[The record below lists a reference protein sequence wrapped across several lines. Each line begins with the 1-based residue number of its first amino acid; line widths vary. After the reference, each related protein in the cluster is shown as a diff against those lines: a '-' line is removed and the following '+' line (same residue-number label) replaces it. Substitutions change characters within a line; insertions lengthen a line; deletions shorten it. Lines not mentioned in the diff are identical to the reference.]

1 MKTSSQSQ
9 HSLHRFSRRVAGF
22 SLVEVTIAVAISALG
37 FITLLGLLPQGIN
50 MARNSAEMS
59 VGSKIM
65 QKLSGEMQSMA
76 WNRITWTGY
85 GPLRYFT
92 NEGREMTPAD
102 TSQDDLI
109 ASLAFVASVYVPQ
122 KPLDVY
128 LPDGSSGGGGGS
140 GSGSSTPETYL
151 RRVKICVATSAD
163 PSFDFNSASPLRV
176 TSAYALI
183 AKMGD

>member
-1 MKTSSQSQ
+1 MKTLVKSQ
-9 HSLHRFSRRVAGF
+9 HCSHLVSRRSAAF
-22 SLVEVTIAVAISALG
+22 SLVEVTIAVAIAALG

-50 MARNSAEMS
+50 MARTSAELS

-85 GPLRYFT
+85 GPLRYFS
-92 NEGREMTPAD
+92 NEGMEMTTAD
-102 TSQDDLI
+102 TSQEDLV

-128 LPDGSSGGGGGS
+128 LPTGTSGNGAAAA
-140 GSGSSTPETYL
+140 EDYL
-151 RRVKICVATSAD
+151 RRVKICVTTSAD
-163 PSFDFNSASPLRV
+163 PSFDFNAASPLRIS
-176 TSAYALI
+176 SAYALI

>member
-1 MKTSSQSQ
+1 MKTKVKSKPRIVR
-9 HSLHRFSRRVAGF
+9 LSRLPAAF
-22 SLVEVTIAVAISALG
+22 SLVEVTIAVAIAALG
-37 FITLLGLLPQGIN
+37 FLTLLGLLPQGIT

-65 QKLSGEMQSMA
+65 LKLSGEMQSMA

-92 NEGREMTPAD
+92 NEGRELTAGN
-102 TSQDDLI
+102 TSQEDL
-109 ASLAFVASVYVPQ
+109 ASSLAFVASIYVPQ

-128 LPDGSSGGGGGS
+128 LPAGTSGGGNG
-140 GSGSSTPETYL
+140 TAETYL
-151 RRVKICVATSAD
+151 RRVKICIATSAD
-163 PSFDFNSASPLRV
+163 PSFDFNSASPLRI

>member
-1 MKTSSQSQ
+1 MKTKALSKRISQS
-9 HSLHRFSRRVAGF
+9 AAF
-22 SLVEVTIAVAISALG
+22 SLVEVTIAVAIGALG

-65 QKLSGEMQSMA
+65 LKISGEMQSMA
-76 WNRITWTGY
+76 WSRITWTGY

-92 NEGREMTPAD
+92 NEGREMTAAN
-102 TSQDDLI
+102 TSQEDLA

-122 KPLDVY
+122 KQLDVY
-128 LPDGSSGGGGGS
+128 LPKGANGGGGG
-140 GSGSSTPETYL
+140 GGGGTAETYL
-151 RRVKICVATSAD
+151 RRVKICIVTSAD
-163 PSFDFNSASPLRV
+163 PSFDFNSASPLRIS
-176 TSAYALI
+176 SAYALL

>member
-1 MKTSSQSQ
+1 MKTLVKNQRSFA
-9 HSLHRFSRRVAGF
+9 RTSRRSAAF
-22 SLVEVTIAVAISALG
+22 SLVEVTIAVSIAALG

-50 MARNSAEMS
+50 MARTSAEMS

-65 QKLSGEMQSMA
+65 QKLSGEMQSMD
-76 WNRITWTGY
+76 WTRITWTGY

-92 NEGREMTPAD
+92 NEGREMTTAD
-102 TSQDDLI
+102 TSQDDLA

-122 KPLDVY
+122 KPLDMY
-128 LPDGSSGGGGGS
+128 LPAGTGGSGGG
-140 GSGSSTPETYL
+140 TPEAYL
-151 RRVKICVATSAD
+151 RRVKICIATSAN
-163 PSFDFNSASPLRV
+163 PSFSFESASPLRI

>member
-1 MKTSSQSQ
+1 M
-9 HSLHRFSRRVAGF
+9 
-22 SLVEVTIAVAISALG
+22 AVAIGALG
-37 FITLLGLLPQGIN
+37 FITLLALLPQGIS

-59 VGSKIM
+59 IGSKIM

-92 NEGREMTPAD
+92 NEGREMTTAD
-102 TSQDDLI
+102 TSEEDLA

-128 LPDGSSGGGGGS
+128 LPAGSGGS
-140 GSGSSTPETYL
+140 GKNIPETYL
-151 RRVKICVATSAD
+151 RRVQICVATSAD
-163 PSFDFNSASPLRV
+163 AAFKFDQVSSLR
-176 TSAYALI
+176 TTTAYALI

>member
-1 MKTSSQSQ
+1 MKTKALSKRISQS
-9 HSLHRFSRRVAGF
+9 AAF
-22 SLVEVTIAVAISALG
+22 SLVEVTIAVAIGALG

-65 QKLSGEMQSMA
+65 LKISGEMQSMA
-76 WNRITWTGY
+76 WSRITWTGY

-92 NEGREMTPAD
+92 NEGREMTAAN
-102 TSQDDLI
+102 TSQEDLA

-122 KPLDVY
+122 KQLDVY
-128 LPDGSSGGGGGS
+128 LPKGANGGGGG
-140 GSGSSTPETYL
+140 TAETYL
-151 RRVKICVATSAD
+151 RRVKICIVTSAD
-163 PSFDFNSASPLRV
+163 PSFDFNSASPLRIS
-176 TSAYALI
+176 SAYALL

>member
-1 MKTSSQSQ
+1 MKTKAKSKRCI
-9 HSLHRFSRRVAGF
+9 LCLSRLSAGF
-22 SLVEVTIAVAISALG
+22 SLVEVTIAVAIAALG
-37 FITLLGLLPQGIN
+37 FLTLLGLLPQGIN

-65 QKLSGEMQSMA
+65 LKLSGEMQSMA

-92 NEGREMTPAD
+92 NEGRELTAD
-102 TSQDDLI
+102 NTSQEDLVS
-109 ASLAFVASVYVPQ
+109 SLAFVASIHVPQ

-128 LPDGSSGGGGGS
+128 LPAGAS
-140 GSGSSTPETYL
+140 GSGNGTAESYL
-151 RRVKICVATSAD
+151 RRVKICIATSAD
-163 PSFDFNSASPLRV
+163 PSFDFNSASPLRIS
-176 TSAYALI
+176 SANALI

>member
-1 MKTSSQSQ
+1 MKTLVKSQ
-9 HSLHRFSRRVAGF
+9 RCFPRASRRSAAF
-22 SLVEVTIAVAISALG
+22 SLVEVTIAVAIAALG

-65 QKLSGEMQSMA
+65 QKLSGEMQSMD
-76 WNRITWTGY
+76 WTRITWTGY

-102 TSQDDLI
+102 TSQDDLT

-122 KPLDVY
+122 KPLDMY
-128 LPDGSSGGGGGS
+128 LPAGTGGS
-140 GSGSSTPETYL
+140 GGSTPEAYL
-151 RRVKICVATSAD
+151 RRVKICIATSAN
-163 PSFDFNSASPLRV
+163 PSFSFESASPLRIS
-176 TSAYALI
+176 SAYALI

>member
-1 MKTSSQSQ
+1 MKTMAKSKRSLLRLSRQS
-9 HSLHRFSRRVAGF
+9 AGF
-22 SLVEVTIAVAISALG
+22 SLVEVTIAVAIAALG

-65 QKLSGEMQSMA
+65 LKLSGEMQSMA
-76 WNRITWTGY
+76 WSRITWTGY

-92 NEGREMTPAD
+92 NEGRELTPDNA
-102 TSQDDLI
+102 SQEDL
-109 ASLAFVASVYVPQ
+109 ASTLAFVASIQVPQ

-128 LPDGSSGGGGGS
+128 LPAGTS
-140 GSGSSTPETYL
+140 GSGKGAAESYL
-151 RRVKICVATSAD
+151 RRVKICIATSAD
-163 PSFDFNSASPLRV
+163 PSFDFNSASPMRISSV
-176 TSAYALI
+176 NALI

>member
-1 MKTSSQSQ
+1 MKTKAKSKLCLLRLSRQS
-9 HSLHRFSRRVAGF
+9 AGF
-22 SLVEVTIAVAISALG
+22 SLVEVTIAVAIAALG
-37 FITLLGLLPQGIN
+37 FLTLLGLLPQGIN

-65 QKLSGEMQSMA
+65 LKLSGEMQSMA

-92 NEGREMTPAD
+92 NEGRELTVAN
-102 TSQDDLI
+102 TSQEDL
-109 ASLAFVASVYVPQ
+109 ATSLAFVASIYVPQ

-128 LPDGSSGGGGGS
+128 LPAGTS
-140 GSGSSTPETYL
+140 GSGNGTAESYL
-151 RRVKICVATSAD
+151 RRVKICIATSAD
-163 PSFDFNSASPLRV
+163 PSFDFKSASPLRIS
-176 TSAYALI
+176 SAYALI

>member
-1 MKTSSQSQ
+1 MKTLTTRRRC
-9 HSLHRFSRRVAGF
+9 LHRVSRQSAAF
-22 SLVEVTIAVAISALG
+22 SLVEVCIAVAIAALG
-37 FITLLGLLPQGIN
+37 FITLLGLLPHGIK

-59 VGSKIM
+59 VGSKII

-92 NEGREMTPAD
+92 NEGREMTTAD
-102 TSQDDLI
+102 TSAEDLA

-128 LPDGSSGGGGGS
+128 LPVGSSGGGG
-140 GSGSSTPETYL
+140 STAETYL
-151 RRVKICVATSAD
+151 RRVQICVATSVD
-163 PSFDFNSASPLRV
+163 SSFNFNAASPLR
-176 TSAYALI
+176 TSSAYALI

>member
-1 MKTSSQSQ
+1 MKNLARTQPRFLGTSRQP
-9 HSLHRFSRRVAGF
+9 AGF

-65 QKLSGEMQSMA
+65 QKLSGEMQSMS

-92 NEGREMTPAD
+92 NEGREMTTAD
-102 TSQDDLI
+102 TSQDDLA

-122 KPLDVY
+122 KPLDMY
-128 LPDGSSGGGGGS
+128 LPTGTSGG
-140 GSGSSTPETYL
+140 STPETYL

-163 PSFDFNSASPLRV
+163 PSFDFNAASPMRISSV
-176 TSAYALI
+176 YALI
-183 AKMGD
+183 ARMGD